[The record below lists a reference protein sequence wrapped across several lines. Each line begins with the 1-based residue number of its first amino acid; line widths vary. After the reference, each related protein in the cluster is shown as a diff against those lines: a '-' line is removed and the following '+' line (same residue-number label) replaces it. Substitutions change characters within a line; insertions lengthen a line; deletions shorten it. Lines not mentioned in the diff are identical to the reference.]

1 MTDGKAGPR
10 TASAVNPPVVWEYT
24 CLPFAVQEQHMIETY
39 MGTEVYGWLTVGR
52 FEHKALAIADAT
64 DRAKRGAKT
73 RVVKL

>member
-10 TASAVNPPVVWEYT
+10 TASAVNLPVVWEYT
-24 CLPFAVQEQHMIETY
+24 CLPFAVQERSAWDNW
-39 MGTEVYGWLTVGR
+39 VTVGR

-73 RVVKL
+73 RVVET